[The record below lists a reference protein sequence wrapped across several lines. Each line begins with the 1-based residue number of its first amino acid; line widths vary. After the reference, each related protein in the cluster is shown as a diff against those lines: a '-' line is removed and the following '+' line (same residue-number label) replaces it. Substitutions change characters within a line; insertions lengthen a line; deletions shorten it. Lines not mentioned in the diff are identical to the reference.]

1 MLTQRADEIPVRMD
15 GADREAHF
23 RKLILQ
29 GCFSGRSYVAVSN
42 NAVVGFIFATP
53 SRPGWYELDYG
64 AIMPEFRGLGLFPKM
79 LHKFKSDAP
88 GLFATVVAGNK
99 GDMADRLL
107 RAGFIETPSDAQFPN
122 QRAFRGCGRLPEGA
136 PPPARG
142 KSGHPRN
149 DSLGGGRGL
158 TET

>member
-1 MLTQRADEIPVRMD
+1 MLSDDQQVVIRPADRNDPGGIFSVLTQCADEIPVRMD

-23 RKLILQ
+23 RNLIRQ

-42 NAVVGFIFATP
+42 NAVVGFILATP

-79 LHKFKSDAP
+79 LHKFKSHAT

-122 QRAFRGCGRLPEGA
+122 QRAFRWMRA
-136 PPPARG
+136 PP
-142 KSGHPRN
+142 
-149 DSLGGGRGL
+149 
-158 TET
+158 